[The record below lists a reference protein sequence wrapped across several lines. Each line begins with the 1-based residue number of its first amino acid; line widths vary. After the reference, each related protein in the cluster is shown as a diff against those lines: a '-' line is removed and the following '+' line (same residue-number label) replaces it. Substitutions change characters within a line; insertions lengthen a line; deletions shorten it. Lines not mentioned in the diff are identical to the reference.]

1 MIKVVLDTNILISG
15 IFWKG
20 LPQRIVDLASAN
32 EIESI
37 TTQEILEEVKTALER
52 LDVPLEKIEE
62 IIKDIMSY
70 SRLIAAK
77 KVVVKDLRDFKD
89 VKIIACALSA
99 EVDYIVTGDKD
110 LLVVKEYEGIQI
122 VNPKTFLELIR

>member
-1 MIKVVLDTNILISG
+1 MIRDVLDTNILISG

-20 LPQRIVDLASAN
+20 LPQRIVDLASAD

-37 TTQEILEEVKTALER
+37 TTQEILEEVKAVLER
-52 LDVPLEKIEE
+52 LDVPLQKIEE

-99 EVDYIVTGDKD
+99 QADYIVTGDKD
-110 LLVVKEYEGIQI
+110 LLVVKEY
-122 VNPKTFLELIR
+122 